1 MKQLKAYYL
10 RQQFMPGILGW
21 LFNPFYLI
29 RKDLLSTFHSL
40 IPKLHGDVLDYG
52 CGRKPYRSL
61 FSVESYTGA
70 DIENPGHSH
79 EQEDIDILFDGKQL
93 PVESQSFDCVFSSEV
108 FEHVFEPDSTLEEV
122 HRVLK
127 PGGLFLLSVPFVWNE
142 HEVPYDY
149 ARYTAFGFPYLLEK
163 HGFEILELRRS
174 GNFIRVIAQLRALYV
189 YRRIEKL
196 PVWLRIMTGMV
207 VISPLLLLGIVW
219 DLIFPKDQ
227 SLFFNTV
234 ILAQKKA

>member
-1 MKQLKAYYL
+1 MKHLKAYYL
-10 RQQFMPGILGW
+10 RQQFMPGFTGW

-29 RKDLLSTFHSL
+29 RKDLLTTFRGL
-40 IPKLHGDVLDYG
+40 IPMLYGDVLDYG

-61 FSVESYTGA
+61 FSVKSYVGA

-79 EQEDIDILFDGKQL
+79 EQEDIDILFDGKVL
-93 PVESQSFDCVFSSEV
+93 PVASESFDCVFSSEV
-108 FEHVFEPDSTLEEV
+108 FEHVFEPDSTLREV

-127 PGGLFLLSVPFVWNE
+127 PGGLFLLSIPFVWNE

-163 HGFEILELRRS
+163 HGYEILELRRS

-196 PVWLRIMTGMV
+196 PVSLRLIVGILI
-207 VISPLLLLGIVW
+207 ISPLLLLGIFW
-219 DLIFPKDQ
+219 DFIFPKDQ

-234 ILAQKKA
+234 ILARKKV